1 MAKFDFNDC
10 NDVKK
15 LKTEI
20 NNILESR
27 IQKLELES
35 ALKNLSE
42 QPFGAIKNVF
52 EGITDKLYETTEGKK
67 IIGKYVRAIREN
79 KNTAD
84 AYSVYEFVYHSPH
97 VSNPNMLLTEALY
110 MVSGMDKQQFAE
122 GKKKIAEIVAEGIN
136 LVGKDTNFVDEN
148 INRGYGIN
156 EAIDFL
162 MLNPKNF
169 DNLDE
174 YINKF
179 SYVENHLTENMAE
192 KPVEPSSRTGKE
204 LIDSLNEAMDGLNSW
219 EKEAISD
226 ITLAKLSNR
235 DMSELFEE
243 YKNGCIE
250 KIDEN
255 IEKGATTE
263 EKSRFETMKRQLS
276 EKQYSE
282 ENLYED
288 IVTLSELR
296 ATLSE

>member
-27 IQKLELES
+27 LQKLELES

-136 LVGKDTNFVDEN
+136 LVGKDANFVDEN

-192 KPVEPSSRTGKE
+192 KPAEPSSRTGKE

>member
-35 ALKNLSE
+35 ALKNLSA

-136 LVGKDTNFVDEN
+136 LVGKDANFVDEN

-169 DNLDE
+169 ENLDE

-192 KPVEPSSRTGKE
+192 KPTESASKTGKE

-263 EKSRFETMKRQLS
+263 EKSRLETMKKQLS

-288 IVTLSELR
+288 IVTLSELK

>member
-136 LVGKDTNFVDEN
+136 LVGKDANFVDEN

-174 YINKF
+174 
-179 SYVENHLTENMAE
+179 
-192 KPVEPSSRTGKE
+192 
-204 LIDSLNEAMDGLNSW
+204 
-219 EKEAISD
+219 
-226 ITLAKLSNR
+226 
-235 DMSELFEE
+235 
-243 YKNGCIE
+243 
-250 KIDEN
+250 
-255 IEKGATTE
+255 
-263 EKSRFETMKRQLS
+263 
-276 EKQYSE
+276 
-282 ENLYED
+282 
-288 IVTLSELR
+288 
-296 ATLSE
+296 